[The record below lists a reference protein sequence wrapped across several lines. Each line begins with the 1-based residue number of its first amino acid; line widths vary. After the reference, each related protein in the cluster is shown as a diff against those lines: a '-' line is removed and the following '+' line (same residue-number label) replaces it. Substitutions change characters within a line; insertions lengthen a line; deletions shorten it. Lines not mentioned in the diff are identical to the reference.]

1 MAFFS
6 YSNNYSML
14 LLVILLPCLLGFEKM
29 AEAGNFYQDVDVTWG
44 DGRGKILENGNL
56 LTLSLDKA
64 SGSGFQSKKQ
74 YLNGRFDMKI
84 KLVPANS
91 AGTVTAYYLRSQG
104 SSWDEIDFEFLG
116 NLSGQ
121 PYIVH
126 TNIYIQ
132 GQVSLLIP
140 QVSYLHPFTMA
151 SPTLLLSLL
160 FASLV
165 ISSSAAAA
173 ANFFQTTDITWG
185 DGRAQVLDN
194 GDLLTL
200 SLDKTTGSGF
210 QSINEYLF
218 GKIDMQIKL
227 VSGNS
232 AGTVTAY
239 YTLPLSCSPK
249 FSTHMLFVCLLI
261 FASLTPASANFYKNI
276 DHTWG
281 DDRVQ
286 ILDNGEVIRV
296 TLDQTSGSGFQ
307 SRGEY
312 LFAKIDL
319 QIKLVPGNS
328 AGTVTAFYV
337 TSWLSSTLDRVSQRR
352 MKWAQTKYMF
362 YDYCTDTK
370 RFPQGLPLEC

>member
-1 MAFFS
+1 M
-6 YSNNYSML
+6 
-14 LLVILLPCLLGFEKM
+14 EH
-29 AEAGNFYQDVDVTWG
+29 Q
-44 DGRGKILENGNL
+44 
-56 LTLSLDKA
+56 
-64 SGSGFQSKKQ
+64 
-74 YLNGRFDMKI
+74 
-84 KLVPANS
+84 
-91 AGTVTAYYLRSQG
+91 
-104 SSWDEIDFEFLG
+104 
-116 NLSGQ
+116 
-121 PYIVH
+121 
-126 TNIYIQ
+126 
-132 GQVSLLIP
+132 
-140 QVSYLHPFTMA
+140 
-151 SPTLLLSLL
+151 
-160 FASLV
+160 
-165 ISSSAAAA
+165 
-173 ANFFQTTDITWG
+173 
-185 DGRAQVLDN
+185 
-194 GDLLTL
+194 
-200 SLDKTTGSGF
+200 
-210 QSINEYLF
+210 
-218 GKIDMQIKL
+218 
-227 VSGNS
+227 
-232 AGTVTAY
+232 
-239 YTLPLSCSPK
+239 TLPLSCSPK

-337 TSWLSSTLDRVSQRR
+337 SSTGEFHDEIDFEFLGRVEGDPYILQTNMFLHGVGKRETQFFLWFDPTADFHNYTILWTPRHIVLSVDGIPIRELKNKKEKGAPFPLRQPMRIYASLWNADSWATRGGAVKIDWTKAPFRAWYKNLSADGCLWSDGKSNCSSSSASWLSSTLDRVSQRR